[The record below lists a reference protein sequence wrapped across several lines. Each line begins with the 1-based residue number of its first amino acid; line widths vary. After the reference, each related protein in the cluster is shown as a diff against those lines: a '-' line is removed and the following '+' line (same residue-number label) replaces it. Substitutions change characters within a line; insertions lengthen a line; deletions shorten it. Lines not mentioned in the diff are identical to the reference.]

1 MKRRIAAVIAALALT
16 ISSLSAGAPAAGA
29 EPLAGASYVAL
40 GDSIAA
46 GTGNLPYANEECLRS
61 RKSYPMLLARTLGV
75 PVASSACSG
84 ATTADVINEQLG
96 DLGPATRLVT
106 LTVGINNLPWQQL
119 LLACSTPE
127 QVVACQALQAQAFA
141 AAQALPGNIAGVLA
155 AIRARAPQATIVVTG
170 YPMLFGAVTDSCSI
184 GAYRGTPVK
193 VSAGLAGQLN
203 AGVTGVNS
211 AIGAGVFAYANG
223 TGDFNV
229 AYVPVAGGFAGHGL
243 CDTQD
248 RWISGFV
255 SGKPNLERSL
265 HPNSPGQKAYARI
278 LAGAVGS

>member
-1 MKRRIAAVIAALALT
+1 
-16 ISSLSAGAPAAGA
+16 
-29 EPLAGASYVAL
+29 
-40 GDSIAA
+40 
-46 GTGNLPYANEECLRS
+46 
-61 RKSYPMLLARTLGV
+61 
-75 PVASSACSG
+75 
-84 ATTADVINEQLG
+84 
-96 DLGPATRLVT
+96 
-106 LTVGINNLPWQQL
+106 
-119 LLACSTPE
+119 
-127 QVVACQALQAQAFA
+127 
-141 AAQALPGNIAGVLA
+141 
-155 AIRARAPQATIVVTG
+155 
-170 YPMLFGAVTDSCSI
+170 MLFGAVTDSCSI

-203 AGVTGVNS
+203 AGVTCVNS